1 MKRKYKSTQ
10 RLLGYHVYF
19 NTIKDS
25 NGQTVA
31 KIKRHQIV
39 TNDDLFFKSVLSS
52 NTIIDVSPKELKD
65 RKIKYTLYNEQ
76 TKQIFAKADS
86 FFNIYNLENS
96 YLGSFF
102 NSTKSIIFIIRCT
115 IFAILALFIS
125 FVSLQTTGNSTKPKE
140 LVVSEIDGGIISDE
154 WNIFGSQ
161 IGDKIL
167 YPGKIG
173 EYYFSITNPN
183 QKDIVMSIEFAENNK
198 DQLPI
203 VYRLVCKNEYLC
215 GETNNWIHIN
225 ELYANEILIK
235 ANQTIQFRLDWN
247 WKNSDNDEFDTQL
260 GIDNKATYTLFVTI
274 TSILIYPNHQNNL

>member
-1 MKRKYKSTQ
+1 MKKKYKSAQ

-19 NTIKDS
+19 NTIRDS
-25 NGQTVA
+25 NGQIVA

-39 TNDDLFFKSVLSS
+39 SHDDLFFKSVLSS
-52 NTIIDVSPKELKD
+52 NTIIDVTAKELKN

-76 TKQIFAKADS
+76 TKEIFAKADR
-86 FFNIYNLENS
+86 FFNIYTLENN

-102 NSTKSIIFIIRCT
+102 NSTKSILFIIRCT

-125 FVSLQTTGNSTKPKE
+125 FVSLQTTGNPTRPKE
-140 LVVSEIDGGIISDE
+140 IVISERDGDIILDE

-167 YPGKIG
+167 YPGKMG

-183 QKDIVMSIEFAENNK
+183 PKDIILSIEFTEDNK
-198 DQLPI
+198 DTLPI

-215 GETNNWIHIN
+215 GETNNWIDID
-225 ELYANEILIK
+225 ELYANEILIQS
-235 ANQTIQFRLDWN
+235 NQTIQFRLDWN
-247 WKNSDNDEFDTQL
+247 WQEVDNDEFETEL
-260 GIDNKATYTLFVTI
+260 GIDNNATYTLFVAI
-274 TSILIYPNHQNNL
+274 TSILIYPNH